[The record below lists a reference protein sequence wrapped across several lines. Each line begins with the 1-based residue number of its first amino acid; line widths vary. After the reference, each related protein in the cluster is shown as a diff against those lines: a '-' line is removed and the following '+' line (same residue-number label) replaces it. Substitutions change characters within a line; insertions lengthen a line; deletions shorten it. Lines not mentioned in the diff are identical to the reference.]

1 MNELHL
7 HPRVLQQGLSEKRA
21 REIFEAARA
30 RLVPFRGHSI
40 YSAAA
45 LLDWDHRLPS
55 KIFTLRLHVCYSADA
70 EARLTQAFT
79 RRVEEVTS
87 RDLYPEFDV
96 PDYAGLPADE
106 SYDVELTPDLK
117 LDTIRLVS
125 PWRREIAEEDA
136 ARAVGLVR
144 ASGKFEDVRGRETV
158 ETPGLVELEAVAWT
172 PPCESGLPTWT
183 LDVWWLTSFDGR
195 LGRGWSFLV
204 DLAASAPGQDPLLSA
219 REFAVRAG

>member
-1 MNELHL
+1 MDDLFL
-7 HPRVLQQGLSEKRA
+7 HPRVVQQGLTEARA
-21 REIFEAARA
+21 RELYDAARA
-30 RLVPFRGHSI
+30 RLVPFRGQTAHS
-40 YSAAA
+40 SVA

-55 KIFTLRLHVCYSADA
+55 KIFTLRIHVCYSP
-70 EARLTQAFT
+70 EARGRLAQAFD
-79 RRVEEVTS
+79 RRREEIAV
-87 RDLYPEFDV
+87 RDLFPEFDV

-106 SYDVELTPDLK
+106 SYDVEVTADFK
-117 LDTIRLVS
+117 LDAIRLVS

-136 ARAVGLVR
+136 ARAVQLVR
-144 ASGKFEDVRGRETV
+144 ASPKFAEVKAREPVV

-172 PPCESGLPTWT
+172 PPCESGLAAWT

-204 DLAASAPGQDPLLSA
+204 DLGAVDEDPLLAA

>member
-1 MNELHL
+1 MDELHL
-7 HPRVLQQGLSEKRA
+7 HPRVVQQGIPRERA
-21 REIFEAARA
+21 KALLDEARA
-30 RLVPFRGHSI
+30 KLVPFRGQTHHAI
-40 YSAAA
+40 VA
-45 LLDWDHRLPS
+45 LVDWDHRLPS
-55 KIFTLRLHVCYSADA
+55 KVFTLRIHVCYTPEA
-70 EARLTQAFT
+70 EARLSQAFV
-79 RRVEEVTS
+79 RRVEEVAA
-87 RDLYPEFDV
+87 RDLFPEFDV

-106 SYDVELTPDLK
+106 SYDVELSGELK

-136 ARAVGLVR
+136 AKAVSLVR
-144 ASGKFEDVRGRETV
+144 ASKKFQEVRTTAPV

-172 PPCESGLPTWT
+172 PPCESGLDHWT

-204 DLAASAPGQDPLLSA
+204 DPGHPETEALLAA